1 MSRSPLKW
9 VVLKLWSQ
17 SRLFFVKTVGFF
29 SSLFAFND
37 SNHLPP
43 LASEEKFI
51 TDGTIVEAREAT
63 EEDLL
68 VVHTKRYLN
77 RLKVAFS
84 PANLTVFVNMKTL
97 CT

>member
-1 MSRSPLKW
+1 MSRLSN
-9 VVLKLWSQ
+9 
-17 SRLFFVKTVGFF
+17 FFKPVC
-29 SSLFAFND
+29 D

-43 LASEEKFI
+43 FASEEKFI

-77 RLKVAFS
+77 RLKVTFS

-97 CT
+97 RTLSEITLQPQDYLQLLTCFL

>member
-1 MSRSPLKW
+1 MLNENVKIT
-9 VVLKLWSQ
+9 LSQ
-17 SRLFFVKTVGFF
+17 SRFFCVKGVRFF

-43 LASEEKFI
+43 FASEEKFI

-77 RLKVAFS
+77 RLKVSFS
-84 PANLTVFVNMKTL
+84 PANLTIFVNMKTL